1 MTTMTQTRCF
11 PRLLVLGSLLVG
23 SVLARQDAS
32 LSTQMAAMTGT
43 GLTIA
48 QCREQLQQLGTLL
61 EGGGYGMVRTQ
72 TLQDGTLASR
82 WYHQATK
89 KTVLVFSGQNTV
101 GNAFTVGE
109 HDGLIRMNELIG
121 LP

>member
-1 MTTMTQTRCF
+1 MTTTIQARRF
-11 PRLLVLGSLLVG
+11 PRLLVLAPLLVG

-32 LSTQMAAMTGT
+32 LSTQMAAMNGS

-48 QCREQLQQLGTLL
+48 ECRDRLQQLGTMLD
-61 EGGGYGMVRTQ
+61 GAGYGTVHTQ
-72 TLQDGTLASR
+72 TLHDGTLASR

-89 KTVLVFSGQNTV
+89 KTVLAFSGQNAV
-101 GNAFTVGE
+101 GNALSVGE
-109 HDGLIRMNELIG
+109 HDGLIRMNELIA